1 MDSNVFKSSMRLATW
16 RKSVNYG
23 SSRLKHF
30 ADEIKLKLCQYFTS
44 VVREQL
50 KLWRLFWESRHLEC
64 PESGLARSV
73 EDHRSRCCRK
83 CLRYFETEDGAPEA
97 EVRASGRRCGM
108 EQAETC
114 TAHRVWLLAQH
125 CSICKRSFSSW
136 ANKNVRMMREIF
148 LFLLWKKIFFFNSHT
163 LHSHW
168 IPHSL
173 RLYFVYMDMLDHA
186 ILS

>member
-1 MDSNVFKSSMRLATW
+1 M
-16 RKSVNYG
+16 
-23 SSRLKHF
+23 
-30 ADEIKLKLCQYFTS
+30 
-44 VVREQL
+44 VREQL

-125 CSICKRSFSSW
+125 YSICKRSYSSW
-136 ANKNVRMMREIF
+136 ANKNVRMMREVF
-148 LFLLWKKIFFFNSHT
+148 LFLLWKIFFFKFPYLALT
-163 LHSHW
+163 LDSPQAKTRFCLLGYARSCNFVMTGS
-168 IPHSL
+168 IYFL
-173 RLYFVYMDMLDHA
+173 RSFAQEDKKYLGTGRGGIKFRWSSKNGHQVFLYN
-186 ILS
+186 